1 MNKFLQYCG
10 VLIILIGVAI
20 LVVYNA
26 QTAHNSNTLLIVSLA
41 VIFVGIILQIL
52 LNRRSWKLS

>member
-52 LNRRSWKLS
+52 LNRRS